1 MAILNFLL
9 SSLPKFSW
17 TAAVDIAI
25 VALLI
30 YNFIL
35 IVRGRRAAN
44 ILTGVGTLVL
54 IYGLATYFKL
64 ELLRT
69 SLANLAP
76 YSVFGLIVMF
86 QSEIRRILAR
96 LGRRRMVGFGSRAK
110 RREAIDEILLAVQQ
124 LAQTRTG
131 ALIVMERDIG
141 LRTFVESGV
150 PMDAVLSRDL
160 LLSIFQHGGA
170 MHDGAVIVQGDRV
183 AAAACFLP
191 LTMKP
196 DLARY
201 LGTRHRA
208 AIGVTEETDCISI
221 IVSEETGKISIAT
234 FREIEQD
241 LTIERLESRL
251 MNHFGRR
258 FQEHNKSFRPS
269 TESAELSTE
278 SEDVR

>member
-1 MAILNFLL
+1 MTLLNFLL

-17 TAAVDIAI
+17 TAAVDIAV
-25 VALLI
+25 VALII

-44 ILTGVGTLVL
+44 ILTGIGALVM

-76 YSVFGLIVMF
+76 YTVLALIVMF
-86 QSEIRRILAR
+86 QSEIRRLLAR
-96 LGRRRMVGFGSRAK
+96 LGRRRMVGFGTRAQ
-110 RREAIDEILLAVQQ
+110 RRETIDEILLAVQQ

-131 ALIVMERDIG
+131 ALIIMERDIG

-150 PMDAVLSRDL
+150 PMDAVISRDL

-170 MHDGAVIVQGDRV
+170 MHDGAVVVQGGRV
-183 AAAACFLP
+183 SAAACFLP

-196 DLARY
+196 GLARS

-221 IVSEETGKISIAT
+221 IVSEETGHISIAT
-234 FREIEQD
+234 FGDIEQD
-241 LTIERLESRL
+241 LTIDRLEHRL

-258 FQEHNKSFRPS
+258 FQEAKSFRRH
-269 TESAELSTE
+269 TESPEPEEAMEP
-278 SEDVR
+278 

>member
-1 MAILNFLL
+1 MHIPNSIL
-9 SSLPKFSW
+9 SVLPKLSW
-17 TAAVDIAI
+17 TAAIDIAI

-54 IYGLATYFKL
+54 IYLLATYFKL

-76 YSVFGLIVMF
+76 YSAFALIVMF
-86 QSEIRRILAR
+86 QSEIRRLLAR
-96 LGRRRMVGFGSRAK
+96 LGRRRMLGFGSRVQ
-110 RREAIDEILLAVQQ
+110 RRETIDEIVLAVQE
-124 LAQTRTG
+124 LARTRTG

-160 LLSIFQHGGA
+160 LLSIFQHGGS

-191 LTMKP
+191 LTMSP
-196 DLARY
+196 NLARY

-208 AIGVTEETDCISI
+208 AIGVTEETDAVSI

-234 FREIEQD
+234 FGEIEQD
-241 LTIERLESRL
+241 LAAERFELKL
-251 MNHFGRR
+251 TNHFGRR
-258 FQEHNKSFRPS
+258 YREDKSLRPVS
-269 TESAELSTE
+269 EFPEPEEAKEL
-278 SEDVR
+278 

>member
-1 MAILNFLL
+1 
-9 SSLPKFSW
+9 
-17 TAAVDIAI
+17 
-25 VALLI
+25 
-30 YNFIL
+30 
-35 IVRGRRAAN
+35 
-44 ILTGVGTLVL
+44 
-54 IYGLATYFKL
+54 
-64 ELLRT
+64 
-69 SLANLAP
+69 
-76 YSVFGLIVMF
+76 
-86 QSEIRRILAR
+86 
-96 LGRRRMVGFGSRAK
+96 
-110 RREAIDEILLAVQQ
+110 
-124 LAQTRTG
+124 
-131 ALIVMERDIG
+131 
-141 LRTFVESGV
+141 
-150 PMDAVLSRDL
+150 
-160 LLSIFQHGGA
+160 

-258 FQEHNKSFRPS
+258 FQENNKSFRPS
-269 TESAELSTE
+269 TESAELSAE